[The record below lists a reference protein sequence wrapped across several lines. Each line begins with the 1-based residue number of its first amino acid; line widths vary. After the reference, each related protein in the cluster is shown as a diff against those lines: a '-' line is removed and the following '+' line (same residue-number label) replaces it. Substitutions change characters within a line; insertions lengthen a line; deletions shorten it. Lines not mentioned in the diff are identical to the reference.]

1 MCLICNEEQTTRYLL
16 PAPALNARQLVSVL
30 SSLTFLSCSGERITT
45 HTAVPVTVTISPASG
60 SLFTGRTV
68 QFVATAKDA
77 SGNPISGTTFS
88 WSSSNSSAVTISND
102 GLAFAVAFGA
112 STITAT
118 SSQGINASTALQ
130 VLHDPIVF
138 IHGFQGSSAIWTT
151 MIDRLKIDG
160 WTDAPLVAWTY
171 DSNQSNVTTAQRLQA
186 TVDSLLAA
194 TGAKKVDIIT
204 HSMGGLSARYF
215 SKNLTGSEKIDGFV
229 FLGAPNHGTTL
240 ADLCP
245 IQSCLEMR
253 PGSGF
258 LAALNA
264 GDETPG
270 TPRYATWWTPCD
282 QLTTPPESVV
292 LDGASNTQTA
302 CMAHSDLYIN
312 STVYAQVRDWVR

>member
-1 MCLICNEEQTTRYLL
+1 MDGL
-16 PAPALNARQLVSVL
+16 ALNMGVGR
-30 SSLTFLSCSGERITT
+30 
-45 HTAVPVTVTISPASG
+45 
-60 SLFTGRTV
+60 SLFALSALAVLFACSSESIPGPGGGTPAAVASVDVSPGTTSLFAGRTL
-68 QFVATAKDA
+68 QLTATPKDA
-77 SGNPISGTTFS
+77 QGATLSGRVVT
-88 WSSSNSSAVTISND
+88 WSSNNSSVASVTND
-102 GLAFAVAFGA
+102 GLASAVAFGSA
-112 STITAT
+112 TITAT
-118 SSQGINASTALQ
+118 SEGRSASATIT

-138 IHGFQGSSAIWTT
+138 VYGFQGSVGIWTT
-151 MIDRLKIDG
+151 MIDRLRVDG

-171 DSNQSNVTTAQRLQA
+171 DSNQSNVTTAQRLQT

-194 TGAKKVDIIT
+194 TGAKKVDIIA
-204 HSMGGLSARYF
+204 HSMGGLLSRYF

-229 FLGAPNHGTTL
+229 FLGTPNHGTTL

-245 IQSCLEMR
+245 IQSCIEMR

-270 TPRYATWWTPCD
+270 TARYATWWTPCD

-292 LDGASNTQTA
+292 LEGATNTQTA
-302 CMAHSDLYIN
+302 CMSHSDLYIN